1 MNERF
6 LYFPTFQ
13 IPGAVPEQPLH
24 LGTAQEDVG
33 HPAPGFRPGFFGQCV
48 ADSDSLRSRFGEGGI
63 GVGLDPLCIG
73 IPTSLLP
80 GDDLPPDLLID
91 PEAGKHGSG
100 FHFDRGCGL
109 GLQYRG
115 VEQACRADLFGSRYV
130 AFQEGAV
137 QRLLDLYAVRS
148 EADESRDV
156 LLLGKTGSDVG
167 QYPGVMRQIQRIL
180 PQVEQELVGGQR
192 TPGKLFDER
201 MFDDFQVGRPSN
213 IPGLPF
219 RTLPTAALPAGSSR
233 AGAW

>member
-1 MNERF
+1 MNAF
-6 LYFPTFQ
+6 YIFQ
-13 IPGAVPEQPLH
+13 LSRYQALSQNSHSILVQRRKMSVIRRRVSGPV
-24 LGTAQEDVG
+24 
-33 HPAPGFRPGFFGQCV
+33 FRQCV

-130 AFQEGAV
+130 AFQKGAV
-137 QRLLDLYAVRS
+137 QRLLDLYAV
-148 EADESRDV
+148 EA
-156 LLLGKTGSDVG
+156 K
-167 QYPGVMRQIQRIL
+167 
-180 PQVEQELVGGQR
+180 
-192 TPGKLFDER
+192 R
-201 MFDDFQVGRPSN
+201 MKAAMCSFSVRREAMWVN
-213 IPGLPF
+213 
-219 RTLPTAALPAGSSR
+219 TLE
-233 AGAW
+233 